1 MAHPSYCTHG
11 NDVHLMWSAQ
21 EPPPYLRLNWA
32 QSNGARTKAEFTPQL
47 VFDPA
52 TPVPDFPLTL
62 RPDGADPAAPIARE
76 RAYLVLVKEGQ
87 RAQPQQAQ
95 PQQPPQTYT
104 QMLGSPPE
112 AGEVR
117 TTDCVMAG
125 FQITPTVAKQGWQVQ
140 AMGLVFHLSTG
151 GQPLRALVERK

>member
-1 MAHPSYCTHG
+1 M
-11 NDVHLMWSAQ
+11 
-21 EPPPYLRLNWA
+21 
-32 QSNGARTKAEFTPQL
+32 
-47 VFDPA
+47 
-52 TPVPDFPLTL
+52 PDFSLTL

-87 RAQPQQAQ
+87 AAQPQQAHT
-95 PQQPPQTYT
+95 QQPPQTYT

-125 FQITPTVAKQGWQVQ
+125 FQLSPTVAKQGWQVQ
-140 AMGLVFHLSTG
+140 AMGLVFQLSTG